1 MKCVILHTVCNF
13 MHTLCNSTQIYAVL
27 SRGLFCRKFTHF
39 SGLKMCGCKKMTN
52 IRYGSTPNVLREVPQ
67 KALSQKRQMDG
78 CSNQLL
84 IGNPYMSCFKYIQ
97 MDVPKSQIHR
107 YKEWKYKITQI
118 QDMASLNCLQNIY
131 NTMYE

>member
-1 MKCVILHTVCNF
+1 MLEVPPTYL
-13 MHTLCNSTQIYAVL
+13 
-27 SRGLFCRKFTHF
+27 
-39 SGLKMCGCKKMTN
+39 
-52 IRYGSTPNVLREVPQ
+52 EVPQ

-107 YKEWKYKITQI
+107 YKECKYKITQI
-118 QDMASLNCLQNIY
+118 QDMASLNIY
-131 NTMYE
+131 DTMYE

>member
-1 MKCVILHTVCNF
+1 MLEVPPTYL
-13 MHTLCNSTQIYAVL
+13 
-27 SRGLFCRKFTHF
+27 
-39 SGLKMCGCKKMTN
+39 
-52 IRYGSTPNVLREVPQ
+52 EVPQ

-84 IGNPYMSCFKYIQ
+84 IGNPYKYIQ